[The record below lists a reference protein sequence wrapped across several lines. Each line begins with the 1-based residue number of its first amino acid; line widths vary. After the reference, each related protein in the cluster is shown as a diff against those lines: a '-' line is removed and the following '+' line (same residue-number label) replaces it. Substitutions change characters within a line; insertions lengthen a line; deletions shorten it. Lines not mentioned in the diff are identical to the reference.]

1 MAGTPF
7 GRGHPWAI
15 RPRWL
20 VSKMLMVTAV
30 ELGHPV
36 LLFVLLI
43 ANYASLHAALL
54 WEPPLALLLFAF

>member
-1 MAGTPF
+1 
-7 GRGHPWAI
+7 
-15 RPRWL
+15 
-20 VSKMLMVTAV
+20 MLMVTAV